1 MKKTIKLFLAV
12 AILMI
17 PLSHLSGTDLGL
29 GVKGTESFK
38 LNHNVSKPEL
48 KFKST
53 APLEDIEGYVVT
65 NQITS
70 SIKFDPSDI
79 ESANG
84 EVIFKVAGMRT
95 GIDVRDEHLR
105 SSDWLNAEKHPEVTF
120 KLNKLKN
127 VENIETKGVR
137 ATANAIAEGE
147 FIMHGQSKKMQ
158 IPVKITFLKE
168 SDATAERAAG
178 HLFFVEGKFKVALED
193 FKVKGSKGVVGS
205 KVGEKIDVNFKLY
218 YNSI

>member
-17 PLSHLSGTDLGL
+17 PLSQLSGTDLGL
-29 GVKGTESFK
+29 DVKGTETFK
-38 LNHNVSKPEL
+38 LNHDVSKPEL

-53 APLEDIEGYVVT
+53 APLEDIEGYVVSDH
-65 NQITS
+65 ITS
-70 SIKFDPSDI
+70 SVMFDPGNV
-79 ESANG
+79 ESASG
-84 EVIFKVAGMRT
+84 EVVFKVAGMRT

-120 KLNKLKN
+120 KLNSLKD
-127 VENIETKGVR
+127 VESIESKGIR
-137 ATANAIAEGE
+137 ATAKAIAVGE
-147 FIMHGQSKKMQ
+147 FTMHRESKEMQ

-168 SDATAERAAG
+168 SEATAKRAPG
-178 HLFFVEGKFKVALED
+178 HLFFVEGSFKVALKD

-205 KVGEKIDVNFKLY
+205 KVGEEIDVNFKLY